1 MKSLPSQG
9 PPYENTNPFEAFGL
23 LEWLGLR
30 RKDESEMVGT
40 QGGGMPKA

>member
-1 MKSLPSQG
+1 MKIQTHLKH
-9 PPYENTNPFEAFGL
+9 L
-23 LEWLGLR
+23 DCWEWLGLR